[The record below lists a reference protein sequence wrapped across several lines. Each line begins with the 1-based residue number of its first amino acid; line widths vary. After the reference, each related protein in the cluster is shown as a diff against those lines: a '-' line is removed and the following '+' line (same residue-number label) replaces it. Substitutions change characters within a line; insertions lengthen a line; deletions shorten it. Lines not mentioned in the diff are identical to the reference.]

1 MSCYSVDQL
10 SADGVFSTNLNPA
23 LTWQRSS
30 TRLSDE
36 DIIHDETHPSRI
48 LAPEMKKNLAKKR
61 RITKKTRGNFWEL
74 RLYIAGQT
82 PNSIAAI
89 ANLKKICEDQLRGKY
104 RIEVVDLL
112 KKPQLAKGDQ
122 IVAIPTLVRRLP
134 PPVKKIV
141 GNLSRTERTLVG
153 LDIQRAS

>member
-1 MSCYSVDQL
+1 MEL
-10 SADGVFSTNLNPA
+10 PLINA
-23 LTWQRSS
+23 
-30 TRLSDE
+30 
-36 DIIHDETHPSRI
+36 HDETHPAQARE
-48 LAPEMKKNLAKKR
+48 PCMKKTAAKKR
-61 RITKKTRGNFWEL
+61 VATRKTRTNFWEL

-89 ANLKKICEDQLRGKY
+89 ANLKKICEEQLKGKY
-104 RIEVVDLL
+104 RIEVIDLL

-141 GNLSRTERTLVG
+141 GNLSKTERALVG
-153 LDIQRAS
+153 LDIQRGR

>member
-1 MSCYSVDQL
+1 MNKSV
-10 SADGVFSTNLNPA
+10 S
-23 LTWQRSS
+23 
-30 TRLSDE
+30 
-36 DIIHDETHPSRI
+36 
-48 LAPEMKKNLAKKR
+48 KKPRTTKR
-61 RITKKTRGNFWEL
+61 RTTTSPDGDFWEL

-89 ANLKKICEDQLRGKY
+89 ANLKKICEDQLKGKY

-141 GNLSRTERTLVG
+141 GNLSKTERALVG
-153 LDIQRAS
+153 LDIQPVR

>member
-1 MSCYSVDQL
+1 MGWPPRAQVEI
-10 SADGVFSTNLNPA
+10 A
-23 LTWQRSS
+23 LRWTLH
-30 TRLSDE
+30 TD
-36 DIIHDETHPSRI
+36 
-48 LAPEMKKNLAKKR
+48 MNKKLPKKR
-61 RITKKTRGNFWEL
+61 RTTKRARGNFWEL

-89 ANLKKICEDQLRGKY
+89 ANLKKICEDQLRGRY
-104 RIEVVDLL
+104 RIEVIDLL

-141 GNLSRTERTLVG
+141 GNLSKTERALVG
-153 LDIQRAS
+153 LDILRAR

>member
-1 MSCYSVDQL
+1 MNKSL
-10 SADGVFSTNLNPA
+10 P
-23 LTWQRSS
+23 
-30 TRLSDE
+30 
-36 DIIHDETHPSRI
+36 
-48 LAPEMKKNLAKKR
+48 KKR
-61 RITKKTRGNFWEL
+61 RITKSTRRNFWEL

-89 ANLKKICEDQLRGKY
+89 ANLKKICEEQLMGKY

-134 PPVKKIV
+134 PPVKSIV
-141 GNLSRTERTLVG
+141 GNLSKTERVLVG
-153 LDIQRAS
+153 LDIQRAR

>member
-1 MSCYSVDQL
+1 MKQK
-10 SADGVFSTNLNPA
+10 PA
-23 LTWQRSS
+23 
-30 TRLSDE
+30 
-36 DIIHDETHPSRI
+36 
-48 LAPEMKKNLAKKR
+48 KR
-61 RITKKTRGNFWEL
+61 RRTTRSARANFWEL

-89 ANLKKICEDQLRGKY
+89 ANLKKICEEQLNGRY

-112 KKPQLAKGDQ
+112 KRPQLAKGDQ

-141 GNLSRTERTLVG
+141 GNLSKTERALVG
-153 LDIQRAS
+153 LDILRAR

>member
-1 MSCYSVDQL
+1 
-10 SADGVFSTNLNPA
+10 
-23 LTWQRSS
+23 
-30 TRLSDE
+30 
-36 DIIHDETHPSRI
+36 
-48 LAPEMKKNLAKKR
+48 MKKSVTKQR
-61 RITKKTRGNFWEL
+61 RPTKSPRNNFWEL
-74 RLYIAGQT
+74 RLYIAGLT

-89 ANLKKICEDQLRGKY
+89 ANLKKICEDQLKGRY

-141 GNLSRTERTLVG
+141 GNLSKTERTLVG
-153 LDIQRAS
+153 LDIQPVR

>member
-1 MSCYSVDQL
+1 MNKSV
-10 SADGVFSTNLNPA
+10 
-23 LTWQRSS
+23 
-30 TRLSDE
+30 
-36 DIIHDETHPSRI
+36 
-48 LAPEMKKNLAKKR
+48 AKKHHTTR
-61 RITKKTRGNFWEL
+61 RTRGDFWEL

-89 ANLKKICEDQLRGKY
+89 ANLKKICEDELKGKY

-122 IVAIPTLVRRLP
+122 IIAIPTLVRRLP

-141 GNLSRTERTLVG
+141 GNLSKTERTLVG
-153 LDIQRAS
+153 LDILPRAEAKG

>member
-1 MSCYSVDQL
+1 
-10 SADGVFSTNLNPA
+10 
-23 LTWQRSS
+23 
-30 TRLSDE
+30 
-36 DIIHDETHPSRI
+36 
-48 LAPEMKKNLAKKR
+48 MKKSSPKKR
-61 RITKKTRGNFWEL
+61 RTTKSARSNFWEL

-89 ANLKKICEDQLRGKY
+89 ANLKTICEEQLQGKY
-104 RIEVVDLL
+104 RIEVIDLL

-141 GNLSRTERTLVG
+141 GNLSRTERALVG
-153 LDIQRAS
+153 LDIQRAG